1 MGAEGLIGGIITLV
15 LLLVGTWRISKSQGK
30 DTAEAD
36 ARAREAEQRAAG
48 SAAAA
53 ERRVEATKRAAERR
67 VEATKRAA
75 DAEQAV
81 NHMSGDNVDREL
93 LDNWQRK
100 G

>member
-53 ERRVEATKRAAERR
+53 ERRVEATKRAA
-67 VEATKRAA
+67 

>member
-48 SAAAA
+48 STA
-53 ERRVEATKRAAERR
+53 AAERR

-81 NHMSGDNVDREL
+81 NHMSGDDVDREL